1 MQSNLES
8 IGQKKPT
15 FIEEARRRQIVETAI
30 QTIAAHGYSQAS
42 LAEIAKKA
50 GISKGVISYYFDGKD
65 ELIEEILRSLLRKP
79 AEFVKERVASAETAL
94 EKLSA
99 YVAANFEFMKAH
111 RVGYVALVALWGQR
125 YGAGEESSLNA
136 EAYEPSRHYLA
147 HILEEGRRTGEMRP
161 LPVRATASLV
171 QAAIDGVML
180 QWVFDE
186 KAVDLDMARDEVI
199 EMLTRHVAPVTQEGS
214 EGERK

>member
-8 IGQKKPT
+8 VGQKKPS

-30 QTIAAHGYSQAS
+30 ETIATHGYSQAS

-50 GISKGVISYYFDGKD
+50 GISKGVISYHFDGKE
-65 ELIEEILRSLLRKP
+65 ELLDEILRSLLRKP
-79 AEFVKERVASAETAL
+79 AEFVKERVDSAGTAL
-94 EKLSA
+94 EKLRA
-99 YVAANFEFMKAH
+99 YVAANFEFMKSH

-125 YGAGEESSLNA
+125 YGAGDESSLNA

-147 HILEEGRRTGEMRP
+147 HILEEGRKTGEMRP
-161 LPVRATASLV
+161 LPVRTTASLV

-186 KAVDLDMARDEVI
+186 DSIDLDVARDEVT
-199 EMLTRHVAPVTQEGS
+199 EMLTRHVAPEID
-214 EGERK
+214 EGEPK